1 MAGNFR
7 VNVKVPELESAMSKI
22 GAYNGKMALRVE
34 EAISNS
40 TKAIGRGARNRVRS
54 VSGTLKKSI
63 KTKFNKKGCYGEIYS
78 TAPHAHLIEMGVK
91 RSKVEAGKGKFLPLS
106 VGENVF
112 FRKKA
117 TIPARPARPFLK
129 PAFEEEK
136 PNLIR
141 NIEKAVKP

>member
-7 VNVKVPELESAMSKI
+7 VNVKVPELENAISKI

-34 EAISNS
+34 AAISKS
-40 TKAIGRGARNRVRS
+40 VKAVGRGAKRRAAFDGGYLR
-54 VSGTLKKSI
+54 KSI
-63 KTKFNKKGCYGEIYS
+63 RTSFNFKTCVGKVSAY
-78 TAPHAHLIEMGVK
+78 APHAHLIEFGVK

-117 TIPARPARPFLK
+117 TIPARPARPFMK

-141 NIEKAVKP
+141 NVERAVKP